1 MDKKTRRRIWFAVA
15 GLILFAFLLWNY
27 KITFEIIS
35 KLFAVIRPIIIGGAI
50 AFILNKPMNRIYK
63 IYDWIGEKFH
73 GKKKKYEPKE
83 NILSVLSLVS
93 VYIMFFAIIAII
105 ILVIIPQLKDS
116 IKFFADSFETYYAN
130 FVNFV
135 NRLDLSFLKDPKF
148 ITKAN
153 EALTKISEQLPE
165 ILMKTFNAT
174 SGVINGV
181 VDFVVGF
188 VFSVYVLADKKRLK
202 RQASKVFGSVMSDN
216 VYSNTLKFYRL
227 ASDTFGGFINGQLT
241 EAVILGVLCFIG
253 MKIFGF
259 EYAVLISVII
269 GITNIIPIFGPIIG
283 TVPGALILLFV
294 NPMHAVWFVV
304 FIIVLQQLESNLIYP
319 RVVGNSVGLPPLWTL
334 IAITIGGGLFGL
346 LGMLLSVPFMS
357 IIYTTVREIT
367 TFILKKKEEKKK
379 LQSKVTE

>member
-1 MDKKTRRRIWFAVA
+1 MDKKTRRRIWFAAA

-27 KITFEIIS
+27 KITFEIIG

-63 IYDWIGEKFH
+63 IYECIAEKLH
-73 GKKKKYEPKE
+73 RKKKNYEPKE
-83 NILSVLSLVS
+83 NMLSVISLVS

-130 FVNFV
+130 FINFI

-153 EALTKISEQLPE
+153 EALTKMSEQLPE
-165 ILMKTFNAT
+165 ILMKTFDAT

-202 RQASKVFGSVMSDN
+202 RQASKVFASIMPDKA
-216 VYSNTLKFYRL
+216 YSNTLKFYRL
-227 ASDTFGGFINGQLT
+227 TSDTFGGFINGQLT

-259 EYAVLISVII
+259 EYAILISVII

-283 TVPGALILLFV
+283 TIPGALILLFV

-357 IIYTTVREIT
+357 IIYTTVRELT
-367 TFILKKKEEKKK
+367 ASVLKKKEEKKR
-379 LQSKVTE
+379 LQTK